1 MKRTLLAAASMLALA
16 SGAAQAQSNVTL
28 FGLVDTGVEYVDGIG
43 ADDDSVTRMPTL
55 AGSFASRWGM
65 RGSEDLGGG
74 LKALFHLEGGFGA
87 DSGVF
92 QQSTGSLTR
101 IFGRQQYIGLSGAWG
116 EVTMGRLYSQLLWSI
131 LRTEPTVAQIYGSG
145 AFELYL
151 AVPRTD
157 NAIAYRHKIGGVS
170 FGALYSV
177 GRNAGDGGSACP
189 GEAPGDSGNCRQ
201 WSAHVSYD
209 NPAGWG
215 IGAWI
220 DEANNPAGDAAF
232 EYRALNGYFTVAKV
246 KLSANYLDVGSDIA
260 LERKLWSIHAQ
271 YPITPKITI
280 MGGYYDYDTDDS
292 DNDSSMINLRVDYAF
307 SKRTAA
313 YLTAARMNN
322 DDGAVR
328 SASIGVIGATNTAPG
343 ENQNAFMIG
352 LRHSF

>member
-1 MKRTLLAAASMLALA
+1 MKHTVLAVASVLALA
-16 SGAAQAQSNVTL
+16 AGSAQAQNVTL

-43 ADDDSVTRMPTL
+43 ADDDSVLRMPTL

-74 LKALFHLEGGFGA
+74 LKAIFHLEGGFGA

-101 IFGRQQYIGLSGAWG
+101 IFGRQQYVGLQGAWG

-145 AFELYL
+145 AFELFL
-151 AVPRTD
+151 AAPRTD
-157 NAIAYRHKIGGVS
+157 NAIAYRHKISDVS
-170 FGALYSV
+170 FGALYSF
-177 GRNAGDGGSACP
+177 GRTAGDGGGACP
-189 GEAPGDSGNCRQ
+189 GEAPGDSSNCRQ

-220 DEANNPAGDAAF
+220 DEANNAAGDQAF
-232 EYRALNGYFTVAKV
+232 EYKALNGYFTVAKV
-246 KLSANYLDVGSDIA
+246 KLSANFLDVGSDVA
-260 LERKLWSIHAQ
+260 AERKLWSIHAS
-271 YPITPKITI
+271 YPLTPQITI
-280 MGGYYDYDTDDS
+280 LGGYYDYDVDDS
-292 DNDSSMINLRVDYAF
+292 EDDSSMINLRIDYAF

-313 YLTAARMNN
+313 YLTAARIDN
-322 DDGAVR
+322 DGAATR
-328 SASIGVIGATNTAPG
+328 SASIGVVGATNTAPG
-343 ENQNAFMIG
+343 ESQTAFMLG